1 MQLPH
6 STQHLPQPLSGRR
19 ARCVIPA
26 ADSHDRAQLIR
37 TESLFREVNE
47 AVQVYFRVDDHNEG
61 QFVCEC
67 SDPTCVD
74 KLRLTQSEYADIRG
88 HPTRFFLV
96 PGHELDVVDRI
107 VERQDGFTTVEKPIV
122 P

>member
-1 MQLPH
+1 M
-6 STQHLPQPLSGRR
+6 PQPLSGQR

-26 ADSHDRAQLIR
+26 PDPHGRAELIR
-37 TESLFREVNE
+37 TETLFREVNE
-47 AVQVYFRVDDHNEG
+47 AVQVYFRVDQGTEG

-74 KLRLTQSEYADIRG
+74 KVRLTRSEYMDVRG

-96 PGHELDVVDRI
+96 PGHEVEIVDR
-107 VERQDGFTTVEKPIV
+107 VVGQNGGFTVVEKPLV